1 MQFLVDF
8 IGELREVGIGVSMVE
23 AVDAAAALDH
33 VDLLD
38 REQVRVTLAA
48 TLIKSSRHLEAFDV
62 AFDSFFA
69 TRPRPF
75 GTVETPDAES
85 PAGAVAGPGIGGG
98 GGSDDDTDL
107 LEALFR
113 AVGAGDSELLQAVVR
128 AAVGRFAGME
138 AGRPVGGAYYAY
150 RVARGLDLDA
160 LRSRLEADGGSQSE
174 SALDRRLRLQEVGRV
189 LDRLRDMIRLEIT
202 RRLVADRGH
211 LPVAR
216 TMRRPLAEDIDLT
229 TATRDDLQR
238 IERAVQPLTRK
249 LAARVARQRRS
260 GLEGRLDVRRTVRRS
275 LSSGGVLAEPRF
287 RKPRPGRPEIVVLAD
302 VSGSVATFAR
312 FTMQLVHAVS
322 SQLRR
327 VRAFAFID
335 AIDEVTGHFRPGT
348 DLAAAMARVG
358 TEARVVWVDGHSN
371 YGHAFAQFVEQHL
384 NAVTPT
390 TTVIIT
396 GDARTNY
403 HDPHTEALA
412 TISSRARAVYWL
424 NPEDRRYWDTGD
436 SVVGLY
442 APLCDA
448 VYEVRNLRH
457 LERFVETIS
466 MPPRTPTTAGA
477 DRSRYRPKVT
487 M

>member
-1 MQFLVDF
+1 MRFLVDF

-33 VDLLD
+33 IDLLD
-38 REQVRVTLAA
+38 RDQVRATLAA
-48 TLIKSSRHLEAFDV
+48 TLIKSSRHLEAFDT
-62 AFDSFFA
+62 AFDGFFA

-75 GTVETPDAES
+75 DDPELEGVEAS
-85 PAGAVAGPGIGGG
+85 AGGAGASAGEGGIGGG
-98 GGSDDDTDL
+98 GAEDNTDL
-107 LEALFR
+107 MEALFR
-113 AVGAGDSELLQAVVR
+113 AVGAADEDLLQAVVR
-128 AAVGRFAGME
+128 AAVRRFGGME
-138 AGRPVGGAYYAY
+138 SGRPVGGAYYAY

-160 LRSRLEADGGSQSE
+160 LRSRLEAAGE
-174 SALDRRLRLQEVGRV
+174 SDNESTLDRRLRLQEVGRV
-189 LDRLRDMIRLEIT
+189 VDRLRDMIRREIT
-202 RRLVADRGH
+202 RRLVTDRGH
-211 LPVAR
+211 LPVAK

-238 IERAVQPLTRK
+238 MERAVQPLTRK
-249 LAARVARQRRS
+249 LAARVARRRRS

-275 LSSGGVLAEPRF
+275 LSTGGVLAEPRF
-287 RKPRPGRPEIVVLAD
+287 RKPRPGRPDILVLAD

-358 TEARVVWVDGHSN
+358 SEARVVWVDGHSN

-384 NAVTPT
+384 SAVTPT

-403 HDPHTEALA
+403 HEPHTEALA
-412 TISSRARAVYWL
+412 TIASRARAVYWL

-436 SVVGLY
+436 SVIGLY
-442 APLCDA
+442 APLCEA
-448 VYEVRNLRH
+448 VYEVRNLRQ

-466 MPPRTPTTAGA
+466 VLRRDPARVV
-477 DRSRYRPKVT
+477 S
-487 M
+487 

>member
-1 MQFLVDF
+1 MRFLVDF

-23 AVDAAAALDH
+23 AVDAAGALDH

-38 REQVRVTLAA
+38 RDQIRATLAA
-48 TLIKSSRHLEAFDV
+48 TLIKSSRHLEAFDIT
-62 AFDSFFA
+62 FDAFFA
-69 TRPRPF
+69 TRPRFDDP
-75 GTVETPDAES
+75 GVEG
-85 PAGAVAGPGIGGG
+85 AGAPPGGEAGADGVGGG
-98 GGSDDDTDL
+98 GTGDDTDL
-107 LEALFR
+107 MEAMFR
-113 AVGAGDSELLQAVVR
+113 AVDAADEDLLQAVVR
-128 AAVGRFAGME
+128 AAVGRFGGME
-138 AGRPVGGAYYAY
+138 SGRPVGGAYYAY

-160 LRSRLEADGGSQSE
+160 LRSRLEAAGESDGE

-189 LDRLRDMIRLEIT
+189 VERLRDMIRREIT

-211 LPVAR
+211 LPVAK
-216 TMRRPLAEDIDLT
+216 TMRRPLAEDVDLT

-249 LAARVARQRRS
+249 LAARVARRRRS

-275 LSSGGVLAEPRF
+275 LSTGGALAEPRF
-287 RKPRPGRPEIVVLAD
+287 RKPRPGRPDIVVLAD

-371 YGHAFAQFVEQHL
+371 YGHALAQFVEQHL
-384 NAVTPT
+384 GAVTPT

-412 TISSRARAVYWL
+412 TIASRARAVYWL

-436 SVVGLY
+436 SVIGLY
-442 APLCDA
+442 APLCAA
-448 VYEVRNLRH
+448 VYEVRNLRQ

-466 MPPRTPTTAGA
+466 VQRRDPAGLVA
-477 DRSRYRPKVT
+477 
-487 M
+487 